1 MARKILV
8 GCVQKW
14 RKAAVCLCFKSHRT
28 YYQKDVNLLT
38 KFLLLCSYCLSMTAV
53 SDCEQP
59 RKRPRLEMNTS
70 NTFTTN
76 TTTPGSQLLSNTGVA
91 QQESGLDSVVSCIPN
106 SSKDNKLKTADGCCG
121 RREEL
126 KRDTTINMTSN
137 KELEIGD
144 STKKTLM
151 LGTSFGK
158 ENIQQRDPIRESNLG
173 LSKNED
179 LEIKGIDKSVE
190 LETMDF
196 SASTKVEVS
205 VTNPHGLDSSNRRTK
220 ADNQINL
227 TCEKRP
233 KKPCNLDTWL
243 VKPTKEMAGGNLNI
257 DSASGQ
263 GGQAVSKSLQ
273 IDEED
278 VEMMS
283 PESLPSHPVLCE
295 DSLSQAEKQGSHPRA
310 DEESPAV
317 EHEISSK
324 QISDPKLVASTKADA
339 VEEFTVTKDS
349 ILAEGKGESRED
361 RKTAVN
367 SNKPEK
373 TGSPPGLS
381 STSKSSGKR
390 ASKITEFFQQKQAE
404 NPPTS
409 EKAHCEFKDRKPSR
423 TPPNRGP
430 TPGAKWLGTPID
442 ELRRMPMC
450 GTPLPH
456 LKATPCHLVM
466 IRTDLLREGEVPV
479 PYPTKY
485 KDMWNDA
492 YVKMPCS
499 DRNLFTV
506 ENEDG
511 RAVEQSRWELIQK
524 SLQSRFNSSLDVTDA
539 ILRYNVRYAK
549 KWDFTA
555 LNLFCTEVLDCDE
568 VEHLFGSILPKMVH
582 LALGLPKLCTQPI
595 PLLKMQ
601 KNCSITLSQE
611 QIASLLA
618 NAFFCTFPHR
628 NSRKSE
634 YSNYP
639 DINFHRLF
647 EGSSPSKIEK
657 LKTLLC
663 YFRRVTEKK
672 PTGLVTFTR
681 QSLSSF
687 PDWQSSKNQLTR
699 LHITCE
705 GTIEDQGYGMLQV
718 DFANRFV
725 GGGVTGLG
733 LVQEEIR
740 FLINPEL
747 IVSRLF
753 TEALEQ
759 NESLIITGVERFSNY
774 SGYAGSYRWSGNHH
788 DDTARDEWQRICTEV
803 VAIDAVKY
811 RRFLEQFIP
820 EKIRRELN
828 KAFCG
833 FARPG
838 VDSRNLSAV
847 ATGNWGCGAFGGDTR
862 LKALLQMMA
871 AAEAGRDVAYFTFG
885 DRELMRDVHE
895 MHTFLTQRHITVG
908 DIYILLEQ
916 YYSNVCRNCVTARP
930 GQNLYSFIYDKEFY
944 STDSEEDTAKPTGS
958 KDN

>member
-1 MARKILV
+1 MDSK
-8 GCVQKW
+8 VQKNVAKNEKVPQENNMQLEYFFYTVFVIGIVFITMKIK
-14 RKAAVCLCFKSHRT
+14 RNFA
-28 YYQKDVNLLT
+28 
-38 KFLLLCSYCLSMTAV
+38 TAV
-53 SDCEQP
+53 AVFATL
-59 RKRPRLEMNTS
+59 KAKYWN
-70 NTFTTN
+70 
-76 TTTPGSQLLSNTGVA
+76 
-91 QQESGLDSVVSCIPN
+91 QEKSC
-106 SSKDNKLKTADGCCG
+106 
-121 RREEL
+121 
-126 KRDTTINMTSN
+126 
-137 KELEIGD
+137 
-144 STKKTLM
+144 
-151 LGTSFGK
+151 
-158 ENIQQRDPIRESNLG
+158 
-173 LSKNED
+173 
-179 LEIKGIDKSVE
+179 
-190 LETMDF
+190 
-196 SASTKVEVS
+196 
-205 VTNPHGLDSSNRRTK
+205 
-220 ADNQINL
+220 
-227 TCEKRP
+227 
-233 KKPCNLDTWL
+233 
-243 VKPTKEMAGGNLNI
+243 
-257 DSASGQ
+257 
-263 GGQAVSKSLQ
+263 
-273 IDEED
+273 
-278 VEMMS
+278 
-283 PESLPSHPVLCE
+283 PSHP
-295 DSLSQAEKQGSHPRA
+295 
-310 DEESPAV
+310 
-317 EHEISSK
+317 
-324 QISDPKLVASTKADA
+324 
-339 VEEFTVTKDS
+339 KDYVQ
-349 ILAEGKGESRED
+349 LQR
-361 RKTAVN
+361 R
-367 SNKPEK
+367 P
-373 TGSPPGLS
+373 
-381 STSKSSGKR
+381 
-390 ASKITEFFQQKQAE
+390 F
-404 NPPTS
+404 

-430 TPGAKWLGTPID
+430 TPPGAKWLGTPID

-524 SLQSRFNSSLDVTDA
+524 SLQRGFNSSLDVTDA

-555 LNLFCTEVLDCDE
+555 LNLLCTEVLDCDE

-582 LALGLPKLCTQPI
+582 LALRLPKLCTQPI
-595 PLLKMQ
+595 PLLKMK

-657 LKTLLC
+657 LKTLMC

-774 SGYAGSYRWSGNHH
+774 SGYAESYRWSGIHR
-788 DDTARDEWQRICTEV
+788 DDTAR
-803 VAIDAVKY
+803 
-811 RRFLEQFIP
+811 LS
-820 EKIRRELN
+820 
-828 KAFCG
+828 
-833 FARPG
+833 
-838 VDSRNLSAV
+838 VDLH
-847 ATGNWGCGAFGGDTR
+847 
-862 LKALLQMMA
+862 ALVLT
-871 AAEAGRDVAYFTFG
+871 AETC
-885 DRELMRDVHE
+885 L
-895 MHTFLTQRHITVG
+895 LW
-908 DIYILLEQ
+908 LLETG
-916 YYSNVCRNCVTARP
+916 VAEP
-930 GQNLYSFIYDKEFY
+930 L
-944 STDSEEDTAKPTGS
+944 EETLG
-958 KDN
+958 